1 MPQNVFLVMNRCLGC
16 EECIEACV
24 RENGESLCYVDEFR
38 GIPVPFRCAHC
49 EDAPCETVCPTEAIL
64 IKDGIVLVDD
74 EKCIGCRA
82 CELICP
88 WGVPIYNESTR
99 IIMKCDMCY
108 DRQKAGKDPACV
120 EVCPSKALVFGELS
134 DFEADYHETTA
145 KRLDNA
151 GTHARRIILPQE
163 G

>member
-1 MPQNVFLVMNRCLGC
+1 MPRNVFLVMNRCLGC
-16 EECIEACV
+16 EECVEACA
-24 RENGESLCYVDEFR
+24 RENGESLCYVDEFQ

-49 EDAPCETVCPTEAIL
+49 EDAPCEKVCPTEAIH

-88 WGVPIYNESTR
+88 WGVPIYNVNTR
-99 IIMKCDMCY
+99 KIMKCDMCY

-145 KRLDNA
+145 KRLDSA